1 VRRSPIVS
9 DFWPLNFYRNL
20 ELLSIAI
27 LTDLHHN
34 SIKDDL
40 KRVVMHFRVS
50 INSYNVNAQVIISK
64 YYCKVKS

>member
-1 VRRSPIVS
+1 VS

-20 ELLSIAI
+20 DLLSIAI
-27 LTDLHHN
+27 LTDLHHD

-40 KRVVMHFRVS
+40 ERVVMHFRVS

-64 YYCKVKS
+64 YCCKAKS